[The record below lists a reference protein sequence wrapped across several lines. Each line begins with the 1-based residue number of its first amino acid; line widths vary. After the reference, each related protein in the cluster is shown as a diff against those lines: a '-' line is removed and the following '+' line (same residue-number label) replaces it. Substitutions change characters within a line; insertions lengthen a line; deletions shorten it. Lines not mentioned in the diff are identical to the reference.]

1 MQRKGFPRYIALAAT
16 VDDGAPRWL
25 PRRQRGIRARARQA
39 SAPTSACTELTR
51 VIPEYP
57 RESLPT
63 RPRVKPRASVA
74 RRRVRASEVAAHWG
88 TPSRKRRRRRA
99 ARKVSGWAK
108 GGVPAS
114 LGAAAAL
121 CLPVPPALG
130 LARHSSLGRRA
141 CPCLGWRSR
150 ATGQRSLGSPLCAPR
165 RQPGG
170 FPLVPLGSLRRQRW
184 RRRLLSVSGGG
195 RGGDLV

>member
-51 VIPEYP
+51 VIPGYP
-57 RESLPT
+57 RKSLPT

-88 TPSRKRRRRRA
+88 SPSRKRRCCCA
-99 ARKVSGWAK
+99 ARKVSGWAR
-108 GGVPAS
+108 GVARASPLRSGSLGFLASAVARVPAWAGVAMQRGCGLS
-114 LGAAAAL
+114 DPRSASPAAN
-121 CLPVPPALG
+121 PGFP
-130 LARHSSLGRRA
+130 S
-141 CPCLGWRSR
+141 
-150 ATGQRSLGSPLCAPR
+150 GSPLWSPPTTWR
-165 RQPGG
+165 LRQP
-170 FPLVPLGSLRRQRW
+170 
-184 RRRLLSVSGGG
+184 
-195 RGGDLV
+195 

>member
-1 MQRKGFPRYIALAAT
+1 MRRKGFPRYIALAAT
-16 VDDGAPRWL
+16 VDDGALRWL

-63 RPRVKPRASVA
+63 RPRVKPGASVA

-88 TPSRKRRRRRA
+88 SPSRKRRCCCA
-99 ARKVSGWAK
+99 ARKVSGWAE
-108 GGVPAS
+108 
-114 LGAAAAL
+114 GAREL
-121 CLPVPPALG
+121 PPAVG

-141 CPCLGWRSR
+141 RPCLGWRSH
-150 ATGQRSLGSPLCAPR
+150 ATGQRSLGSPLCIPR
-165 RQPGG
+165 RQPWVSLWIP
-170 FPLVPLGSLRRQRW
+170 PLVPAAGRHSAARD
-184 RRRLLSVSGGG
+184 RRLGGG
-195 RGGDLV
+195 EGGGYGPAPIRERAPFV

>member
-1 MQRKGFPRYIALAAT
+1 MSTRHTGVA
-16 VDDGAPRWL
+16 
-25 PRRQRGIRARARQA
+25 RG
-39 SAPTSACTELTR
+39 
-51 VIPEYP
+51 
-57 RESLPT
+57 
-63 RPRVKPRASVA
+63 RAS
-74 RRRVRASEVAAHWG
+74 ASEVAAHWG
-88 TPSRKRRRRRA
+88 LPSRKRRRRRA

-121 CLPVPPALG
+121 CLPSPPAVG

-170 FPLVPLGSLRRQRW
+170 FPLCSPWIPPPTHISAGGCHVSG
-184 RRRLLSVSGGG
+184 RRREGGG
-195 RGGDLV
+195 FGLTIRAAIRERIYRNDMNTNLGTNDSTRPPHSPRNSRLH

>member
-16 VDDGAPRWL
+16 VGDGALRWL

-74 RRRVRASEVAAHWG
+74 RRCVRASEVAAHWG

-108 GGVPAS
+108 GGV
-114 LGAAAAL
+114 
-121 CLPVPPALG
+121 
-130 LARHSSLGRRA
+130 
-141 CPCLGWRSR
+141 
-150 ATGQRSLGSPLCAPR
+150 
-165 RQPGG
+165 
-170 FPLVPLGSLRRQRW
+170 F
-184 RRRLLSVSGGG
+184 RRRLALRPRSAFPPPLHSGSLGILASAVVRVPAWAGVAVQRGSGLSDPRCAPPAANPVGSP
-195 RGGDLV
+195 